1 MSWFPENYN
10 LKVFFLLLLLLAC
23 SLLFTQEKEKQNVFA
38 LAKYILWN
46 CYV

>member
-10 LKVFFLLLLLLAC
+10 LKVFFLLLAC
-23 SLLFTQEKEKQNVFA
+23 SLLFTQGKEKQNVFA
-38 LAKYILWN
+38 LAKYIVWN